1 MMNDAMRQP
10 AETPVRPR
18 LDWAD
23 KAYLIVDDFSG
34 VRRMLREHLK
44 KLGARRI
51 DDAENGSVAMRM
63 IAEVHYDVVL
73 CDYHLEDGRN
83 GHQLLEEARARGL
96 LKPSAIWVM
105 VSAERSV
112 ESVMGAIECQ
122 PDAYLLKPFTEGSLL
137 TRLEKARQHKDVFRE
152 IDAVFVG
159 KDYLRAAKLCDAQIA
174 ANPLHE
180 VELLRMKATLML
192 KSGNTKEARSIYERL
207 LRDGDYQWARAG
219 LGKIDLR
226 DGNFDSARRT
236 FQGVLSENRYY
247 MDAYDQLALTYQS
260 MGLAEEAGKV
270 LESAVKLSP
279 NSVTRQRTLGQV
291 ALQSGNV
298 VLAERAF
305 RKCIAIGEHSV
316 NKTPD
321 AYLGLARVC
330 AMRNETDE
338 AMRLLST
345 VQKEFA
351 NQDMELRAKIAEG
364 MVYHESGDYR
374 RARLIGDDLARM
386 LATTSERPDTAT
398 SLEMATLMFI
408 VGIKEAPIELLCYL
422 IRNNHDNPVLLD
434 DVRRLFAK
442 ARMREE
448 GELLIQ
454 ASRKT
459 ASELM
464 DEGVLLWKGGKEAEA
479 IAWTRDARKALPNNL
494 RVLVNA
500 AQILISSLQK
510 NGYNVDLATEANDVL
525 IHIDK
530 IAPGHQRFAQ
540 LFEQLSDLSAK
551 AAASNRAGLD
561 F

>member
-1 MMNDAMRQP
+1 MMNDAVHKPSDSTP
-10 AETPVRPR
+10 APR
-18 LDWAD
+18 LDWSD
-23 KAYLIVDDFSG
+23 KSYLIVDDFSG

-44 KLGARRI
+44 KLGAKRI
-51 DDAENGSVAMRM
+51 DDADNGSVAMRM
-63 IAEVHYDVVL
+63 IGDVHYDVVL

-83 GHQLLEEARARGL
+83 GHQLLEEARARHL

-137 TRLEKARQHKDVFRE
+137 TRLERARQHKDVFRE

-192 KSGNTKEARSIYERL
+192 KSGETVQARKIYEDL
-207 LRDGDYQWARAG
+207 LSDGDYQWARAG
-219 LGKIDLR
+219 LGKIDLK
-226 DGNFDSARRT
+226 DGNFDGARRR
-236 FQGVLSENRYY
+236 FQQVLTENRYY
-247 MDAYDQLALTYQS
+247 MDAYDQLALAYQS
-260 MGLAEEAGKV
+260 MGLADEAGKV

-291 ALQSGNV
+291 ALQAGNV

-330 AMRNETDE
+330 AMKNEPEE

-345 VQKEFA
+345 VQKEFS
-351 NQDMELRAKIAEG
+351 NEDLELRAKIAEG
-364 MVYHESGDYR
+364 MVFHESGDYR
-374 RARLIGDDLARM
+374 RARLTAEELART
-386 LATTSERPDTAT
+386 LASSQERPDTAT
-398 SLEMATLMFI
+398 CLEMATLMFI

-422 IRNNHDNPVLLD
+422 IRNNHDNAILLD

-442 ARMREE
+442 ARMRDE
-448 GELLIQ
+448 GELLTQ
-454 ASRKT
+454 ASRKS
-459 ASELM
+459 ASGLM
-464 DEGVLLWKGGKEAEA
+464 DEGVLLWKNGKEAEA
-479 IAWTRDARKALPNNL
+479 VAWTRDARKALPNNL
-494 RVLVNA
+494 RVLFNA
-500 AQILISSLQK
+500 AQILISSLQQ
-510 NGYNVDLATEANDVL
+510 NGYNAELATEANDVL
-525 IHIDK
+525 MHIDR

-540 LFEQLSDLSAK
+540 LFEQLSELSAK

>member
-1 MMNDAMRQP
+1 MNDTVRKP
-10 AETPVRPR
+10 AEVVQPR

-63 IAEVHYDVVL
+63 IADTHYDVVL

-159 KDYLRAAKLCDAQIA
+159 KDYLRAAKMCDAQIA
-174 ANPLHE
+174 ANPMHE
-180 VELLRMKATLML
+180 VDLLRMKATLML
-192 KSGNTKEARSIYERL
+192 KSGNTKEARSIYQQL
-207 LRDGDYQWARAG
+207 LGDGDYQWARAG
-219 LGKIDLR
+219 MGKIDLK

-236 FQGVLSENRYY
+236 FQSVLSENRYY

-298 VLAERAF
+298 VVAERAF

-316 NKTPD
+316 NKNPD

-330 AMRNETDE
+330 AMKNETDE

-364 MVYHESGDYR
+364 IVYHESGDYR

-386 LATTSERPDTAT
+386 LANTSERPDTAT

-434 DVRRLFAK
+434 DVRRLFTK

-464 DEGVLLWKGGKEAEA
+464 DEGVLLWKAGKEPEA

-494 RVLVNA
+494 RVLINA

-510 NGYNVDLATEANDVL
+510 NGYDVDLATEANDVL